1 MLFFF
6 IKARP
11 NFWAEIEWGHWAMH
25 FITFWF
31 MNLCQFWSLVE
42 LILAYILWVD
52 LTVNLVWRQQA
63 FHDCQLI
70 FISSFTY
77 SSSWEV
83 LSGCSCKTEYS
94 EDNNMEIEVMR
105 SRAGSEIIKLSDI
118 TRSCHEFS
126 VFYGYKGLRQKSCS
140 LTKWSLW
147 RS

>member
-1 MLFFF
+1 MRTLGY
-6 IKARP
+6 AL
-11 NFWAEIEWGHWAMH
+11 H
-25 FITFWF
+25 
-31 MNLCQFWSLVE
+31 
-42 LILAYILWVD
+42 YILIYEIMSVLIISWI
-52 LTVNLVWRQQA
+52 NLGLYSIGGP
-63 FHDCQLI
+63 DCQLGLTSTS
-70 FISSFTY
+70 ISWLSMNIYFCFRLFLILRSAY
-77 SSSWEV
+77 
-83 LSGCSCKTEYS
+83 SGCPCKTEYS